1 MDNFM
6 SSIRGLSLGLIFLL
20 TACSPV
26 MPGLPSDQ
34 GGATTN
40 AAAGSGATGSNAAG
54 SNLAAGTSSTMVGA
68 PGPVAGVGLPIL
80 AVVGGLA
87 WIKSRKRR
95 EDRLQK

>member
-1 MDNFM
+1 
-6 SSIRGLSLGLIFLL
+6 
-20 TACSPV
+20 

-34 GGATTN
+34 GNVTTSASAGAG
-40 AAAGSGATGSNAAG
+40 AGAAGTNP
-54 SNLAAGTSSTMVGA
+54 AAGTSGTLVGA

-80 AVVGGLA
+80 ALVGGLV